1 MGPRLSVK
9 INGFATPFPM
19 YPDEVILMASDN
31 QVLWTANSEVKMDV
45 YEAIEKRR
53 SVRVFERKVSD
64 QQLKRILVA
73 GTKAPSG
80 SNVQPWE
87 FIIINDPGIIEQI
100 AEHKYQQTLK
110 MAIDE
115 MILDDPR
122 IVEQIC
128 QQTLSNPVSLKRARI
143 QKDAYQNCTVIA
155 VCNKK
160 GHGIG
165 RKPWMNIENI
175 ASTWMC
181 IENIALAA
189 TADGL
194 GVQISILREEH
205 KIAVGKLL
213 SIPEDYELATM
224 VLIGVKGEE
233 PGERIGVIRPAFS
246 WLHKNRFGNYAT
258 NQTG

>member
-1 MGPRLSVK
+1 
-9 INGFATPFPM
+9 
-19 YPDEVILMASDN
+19 
-31 QVLWTANSEVKMDV
+31 MDV

-53 SVRVFERKVSD
+53 SVRVFKQGVSEEQLRKI
-64 QQLKRILVA
+64 ILA

-87 FIIINDPGIIEQI
+87 FIIIDDPKIIEQI

-110 MAIDE
+110 MIIDQ
-115 MILDDPR
+115 MILDDPT
-122 IVEQIC
+122 IIEQIY
-128 QQTLSNPVSLKRARI
+128 QQTLKKPLSLQGAVR
-143 QKDAYQNCTVIA
+143 QKNAYRNCTVIA

-181 IENIALAA
+181 IENMALAA

-194 GVQISILREEH
+194 GTVTSILREEH
-205 KIAVGKLL
+205 KVAVEKLL
-213 SIPEDYELATM
+213 GIPEDYELATM
-224 VLIGVKGEE
+224 VLIGVKGEV
-233 PGERIGVIRPAFS
+233 PGERRGVVRPAFS
-246 WLHKNRFGNYAT
+246 WLHRNRFGTAAT
-258 NQTG
+258 P

>member
-1 MGPRLSVK
+1 MLK
-9 INGFATPFPM
+9 TTNM
-19 YPDEVILMASDN
+19 EVN
-31 QVLWTANSEVKMDV
+31 MDV

-53 SVRVFERKVSD
+53 TIRNFKQGISEDQLRK
-64 QQLKRILVA
+64 LLLA
-73 GTKAPSG
+73 GVKAPSG

-87 FIIINDPGIIEQI
+87 FIIIDDSKIIEQI
-100 AEHKYQQTLK
+100 AEHKYQNSLK
-110 MAIDE
+110 MRIDQ
-115 MILDDPR
+115 MVLDDPG
-122 IVEQIC
+122 IIEMIC
-128 QQTLSNPVSLKRARI
+128 EQTLEPLSLQRAMG
-143 QKDAYQNCTVIA
+143 QKNNYLNSTVVA

-194 GVQISILREEH
+194 GVQISILREEYKVAVE
-205 KIAVGKLL
+205 KILG
-213 SIPEDYELATM
+213 IPEDYELATM

-233 PGERIGVIRPAFS
+233 PGERRGGVRPAFG
-246 WLHKNRFGNYAT
+246 WLHKNRFSNSST
-258 NQTG
+258 L

>member
-1 MGPRLSVK
+1 
-9 INGFATPFPM
+9 
-19 YPDEVILMASDN
+19 
-31 QVLWTANSEVKMDV
+31 MDV

-53 SVRVFERKVSD
+53 SVRVFKQGVSEEQLRKI
-64 QQLKRILVA
+64 ILA

-87 FIIINDPGIIEQI
+87 FIVIDDSRIIEQI

-110 MAIDE
+110 MIIDQ
-115 MILDDPR
+115 MVLDDPT
-122 IVEQIC
+122 IIEQIY
-128 QQTLSNPVSLKRARI
+128 QQTLKKPLSLQGAMR
-143 QKDAYQNCTVIA
+143 QKNAYRNCTVIA

-181 IENIALAA
+181 IENMALAA

-194 GVQISILREEH
+194 GIVTSIFREEH
-205 KIAVGKLL
+205 KVAVEKLL
-213 SIPEDYELATM
+213 GIPEDYELATM
-224 VLIGVKGEE
+224 VLIGVKGEV
-233 PGERIGVIRPAFS
+233 PGERRGGVRPAFS
-246 WLHKNRFGNYAT
+246 WLHKNRFGTAAT
-258 NQTG
+258 P

>member
-1 MGPRLSVK
+1 
-9 INGFATPFPM
+9 
-19 YPDEVILMASDN
+19 
-31 QVLWTANSEVKMDV
+31 MDV

-53 SVRVFERKVSD
+53 SVRVFERGVSD
-64 QQLKRILVA
+64 QQLRKIIVA

-87 FIIINDPGIIEQI
+87 FITIDDPEIIEQI

-122 IVEQIC
+122 IIEQIC
-128 QQTLSNPVSLKRARI
+128 QQTLDNPVSLKRARI
-143 QKDAYQNCTVIA
+143 QKDAYQDCTVIA

-160 GHGIG
+160 WHGMG
-165 RKPWMNIENI
+165 RKPWMNIENV

-181 IENIALAA
+181 IENMQVAA

-194 GVQISILREEH
+194 GIVTSIFREEH
-205 KIAVGKLL
+205 KVAVEKLL
-213 SIPEDYELATM
+213 GIPEDYELATL
-224 VLIGVKGEE
+224 VLIGVEE
-233 PGERIGVIRPAFS
+233 EFLSRQEILGGKPAEVRPAFT
-246 WLHKNRFGNYAT
+246 WLHRNRFGTAAT
-258 NQTG
+258 L

>member
-1 MGPRLSVK
+1 
-9 INGFATPFPM
+9 
-19 YPDEVILMASDN
+19 
-31 QVLWTANSEVKMDV
+31 MDV

-53 SVRVFERKVSD
+53 SVRVFKQGVSEEQLRKI
-64 QQLKRILVA
+64 ILA

-87 FIIINDPGIIEQI
+87 LIIIDDPKIIEQI

-110 MAIDE
+110 MIIDQ
-115 MILDDPR
+115 MILDDPT
-122 IVEQIC
+122 IIEQIY
-128 QQTLSNPVSLKRARI
+128 QQTLQKPLSLQGAVR
-143 QKDAYQNCTVIA
+143 QKDAYRNCTVIA

-181 IENIALAA
+181 IENMALAA

-194 GVQISILREEH
+194 GIVTSILREEH
-205 KIAVGKLL
+205 KVAVEKLL
-213 SIPEDYELATM
+213 GIPEDYELATM
-224 VLIGVKGEE
+224 VLIGVKGEV
-233 PGERIGVIRPAFS
+233 PGERRGGVRPAFS
-246 WLHKNRFGNYAT
+246 WLHKNSFGTAAT
-258 NQTG
+258 P